1 MTVSG
6 LSPEDKSEQ
15 PLPREQRKLIM
26 KVWVTEKLR
35 SEFLDL
41 GTIFI
46 LLKKIIL
53 ALLGIELR
61 ASCMLSQC

>member
-1 MTVSG
+1 
-6 LSPEDKSEQ
+6 
-15 PLPREQRKLIM
+15 M